1 MKTAQAFIVTVAA
14 MAAMSSAVFAQTT
27 KAAAEKLP
35 VYPTPDM
42 TIDYHTDWTKGHYPQ
57 KIAEF
62 KAKPLATND
71 IVLIG
76 DSITEKGDDWGKR
89 FGSARVRN
97 RGIAGDVTA
106 GVLQRLGEIYE
117 YRAAAVFIMIGVND
131 INASGKSDKFVVE
144 NINRIVSDIRKNSPK
159 TKIYVQ
165 SLLPTSKE
173 DVSKTLRSVNSALR
187 MNAQENGYIF
197 INLYNDFADDNKTL
211 RKEFTYDGIHLNEA
225 GYAKWVENVKST
237 VDELLK

>member
-1 MKTAQAFIVTVAA
+1 MKTAQAFIVAVAA
-14 MAAMSSAVFAQTT
+14 MAAMSSAAFAQAP
-27 KAAAEKLP
+27 KAAAAKLP

-71 IVLIG
+71 IVFIG
-76 DSITEKGDDWGKR
+76 DSITEKGDDWGRR

-117 YRAAAVFIMIGVND
+117 YQAAAVFIMIGVND
-131 INASGKSDKFVVE
+131 INASGKSDKFVVD
-144 NINRIVSDIRKNSPK
+144 NINKIVSEIRKNSPK

-173 DVSKTLRSVNSALR
+173 DVSKTLRSVNSTLR
-187 MNAQENGYIF
+187 MNAQKNGYAF

-211 RKEFTYDGIHLNEA
+211 RKEFTNDGIHLTEA
-225 GYAKWVENVKST
+225 GYAKWVEKVKPT
-237 VDELLK
+237 IDQLLK